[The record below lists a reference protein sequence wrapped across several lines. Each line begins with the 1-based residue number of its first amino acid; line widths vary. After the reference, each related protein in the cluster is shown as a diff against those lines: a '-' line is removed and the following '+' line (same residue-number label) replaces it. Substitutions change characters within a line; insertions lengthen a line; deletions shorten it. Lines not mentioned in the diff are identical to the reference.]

1 MWIGVFWSESD
12 SIPFKRT
19 TSKEPFCQRKCLQ
32 HLSRAKKLDRFKGR
46 KDVLTH
52 SLHVACAAEDFP
64 YAGYW
69 LRKAYAAL
77 TRRWRWL
84 MQIRMTARY
93 LTIHDGFLLEHNL
106 IRTHDFFYGKPQRFK
121 PNLSSISV
129 TWFLHILTVKVSF
142 SNYYLLYLI
151 IRNYCIVINFV
162 TFSIF
167 ISFSLIPDCIRSKP
181 QALTAGSG

>member
-19 TSKEPFCQRKCLQ
+19 TSKEPFYQRKCLQ
-32 HLSRAKKLDRFKGR
+32 HLRSAKKLDRFKGR
-46 KDVLTH
+46 KDALTH

-77 TRRWRWL
+77 TRRWLWL
-84 MQIRMTARY
+84 MQIRITAR
-93 LTIHDGFLLEHNL
+93 LLNNTWRVST
-106 IRTHDFFYGKPQRFK
+106 RTQLDSSYDFFYGKPQRFT

-129 TWFLHILTVKVSF
+129 TWFLQSRLVSQIIT
-142 SNYYLLYLI
+142 YY
-151 IRNYCIVINFV
+151 
-162 TFSIF
+162 
-167 ISFSLIPDCIRSKP
+167 ISYY
-181 QALTAGSG
+181 

>member
-19 TSKEPFCQRKCLQ
+19 TSKEPFYQRKCLQ
-32 HLSRAKKLDRFKGR
+32 HLSCAKKLDRFKGR

-69 LRKAYAAL
+69 LRKDYAAL
-77 TRRWRWL
+77 TRRWLWL
-84 MQIRMTARY
+84 MQIRMTAR
-93 LTIHDGFLLEHNL
+93 LLNNTWLVSTRTQIDSNAWFLL
-106 IRTHDFFYGKPQRFK
+106 RQTSAFYSQ
-121 PNLSSISV
+121 SV
-129 TWFLHILTVKVSF
+129 LNQCYMILTVKVSF
-142 SNYYLLYLI
+142 SNYYSMI
-151 IRNYCIVINFV
+151 ITNCCIVINFV